1 MFLGGGTDEAMRCEV
16 VECRPSSRVSV
27 QSSCPIFDVVMP
39 DFTVDV
45 STDPTHSSSDRERE
59 KWTSESS
66 RVTSNVERVDT
77 RASNCDSDGRGE
89 GGAELRVEVGDA
101 YIRELSGGE

>member
-1 MFLGGGTDEAMRCEV
+1 
-16 VECRPSSRVSV
+16 
-27 QSSCPIFDVVMP
+27 MP
-39 DFTVDV
+39 DFTVNV

-59 KWTSESS
+59 EGTSESS
-66 RVTSNVERVDT
+66 KRSSSVERVDT
-77 RASNCDSDGRGE
+77 EIHDRDSNDRGG